1 MPRARTTT
9 PAVLPAALRRWPGWA
24 MGHADMARVPHV
36 VADTGAFLSAA
47 PLQDIA
53 DALYTVPEVLA
64 EIRDR
69 PTRRR
74 LAALPCELRV
84 RRPRP
89 ELLRIGECRAGPA
102 TG

>member
-1 MPRARTTT
+1 M
-9 PAVLPAALRRWPGWA
+9 
-24 MGHADMARVPHV
+24 
-36 VADTGAFLSAA
+36 
-47 PLQDIA
+47 
-53 DALYTVPEVLA
+53 PEVLA

-89 ELLRIGECRAGPA
+89 ELLRLGEYRGGAGTGSLTPAYRPHGPTGPA
-102 TG
+102 WPHSPALPRPQ